1 MPSVA
6 NSTLFPHGPLFA
18 APSRAIGVYENE
30 TGRTL
35 MRKFVPAM
43 AAALLISSVPAF
55 AAGTPQPDSAAA
67 GAPDQTQIEN
77 QNQTA
82 QPSEQTADDDDI
94 QLIIMGKTVQ
104 VQVPNPYKNP
114 KPHLLTDAWAM
125 RA

>member
-1 MPSVA
+1 M
-6 NSTLFPHGPLFA
+6 
-18 APSRAIGVYENE
+18 
-30 TGRTL
+30 RT
-35 MRKFVPAM
+35 FIPAM

-55 AAGTPQPDSAAA
+55 AVDAPQPSKD
-67 GAPDQTQIEN
+67 APTPNTTQVEN
-77 QNQTA
+77 QSPA
-82 QPSEQTADDDDI
+82 QPDAQAADDDDI